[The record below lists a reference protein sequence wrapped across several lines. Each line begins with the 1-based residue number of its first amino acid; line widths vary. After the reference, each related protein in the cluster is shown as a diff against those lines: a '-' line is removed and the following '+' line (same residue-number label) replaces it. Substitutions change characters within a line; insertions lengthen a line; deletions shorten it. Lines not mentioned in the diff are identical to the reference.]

1 MFIKKIFDGKSD
13 PFIHLQF
20 QKFSKGEFK
29 NRALV
34 KANHIKGKYTI
45 STTAEYANELVAIT
59 AEKLGNSK
67 TNVSGAIIT
76 TADLTGK
83 LNFKNK
89 KQFMGVKQYIVDG
102 EMSGKEIL
110 DIIHKFPL
118 AFIALSFNAPGIE
131 LKIKAKA
138 PKSAK
143 PSTKGEGKLNPDFCK
158 IITTNKD
165 IASLFLFDLN
175 IENFKK
181 AEIAHNFLIK
191 DIIFPKGEKD
201 FAKIREMAQ
210 RKGTII
216 RKIVV
221 DDKENTKEKEFIA

>member
-1 MFIKKIFDGKSD
+1 MFIKKIFEGKTDLSV
-13 PFIHLQF
+13 HLQF

-29 NRALV
+29 NKALI
-34 KANHIKGKYTI
+34 KANHVKEKYTLF
-45 STTAEYANELVAIT
+45 TTAEYANELVTLT

-67 TNVSGAIIT
+67 TKVSGAIIT

-83 LNFKNK
+83 LNFKDK
-89 KQFMGVKQYIVDG
+89 KQFMGVKQYLLDG
-102 EMSGKEIL
+102 EMTGKEIL
-110 DIIHKFPL
+110 DIITKFPL
-118 AFIALSFNAPGIE
+118 AFIALSFNAPEIE

-143 PSTKGEGKLNPDFCK
+143 PSTKKEGRPNPDFCK

-165 IASLFLFDLN
+165 LVKNLLFDLDLDS
-175 IENFKK
+175 FKK
-181 AEIAHNFLIK
+181 VEIEHTFLIK

-201 FAKIREMAQ
+201 FAKIRELAQ

-216 RKIVV
+216 RKLIV
-221 DDKENTKEKEFIA
+221 DGKENIKEKDFIA